1 MMDDPKTMSIYEK
14 LLEVRKTVP
23 YLKKE
28 ARGFNCKYVK
38 GSQVLGALREKL
50 DQLGLLLIPEIVFAT
65 YQEVKVPKNEKN
77 EKNQKISDGY
87 TKQNEDAKEKIE
99 NLVKIDM
106 LFTWLNVH
114 KPEEKIECRWV
125 SMGQNE
131 REKGIGSAMTYAE
144 RYFLLKFF
152 MIATDDLDPDAYKE
166 QYTKEKEDGMD
177 TYQPPTKKSL
187 TIDDTIPDPALPPE
201 LRGRGITFFQLGK
214 YADSF
219 AFATK
224 TGPQNGLYLLNYWAK
239 APDHPAHTL
248 ANQVLDVLSQATTPE
263 EGPTQPPQQ

>member
-1 MMDDPKTMSIYEK
+1 MDDPKTMSIYEK
-14 LLEVRKTVP
+14 LLEARKSEN

-28 ARGFNCKYVK
+28 AKGFNYKYVK

-50 DQLGLLLIPEIVFAT
+50 DELGLLLIPEIISTT
-65 YQEVKVPKNEKN
+65 YQEIKTPKAEKAEFEAKPKA
-77 EKNQKISDGY
+77 EK
-87 TKQNEDAKEKIE
+87 AE

-114 KPEEKIECRWV
+114 KPDEKVECRWS

-152 MIATDDLDPDAYKE
+152 MIATDELDPDAYKE
-166 QYTKEKEDGMD
+166 QYMQEENGPK
-177 TYQPPTKKSL
+177 QPPPKKTL
-187 TIDDTIPDPALPPE
+187 TINDVIPNGILPPE
-201 LRGRGITFFQLGK
+201 LHGKDITFLQLGK
-214 YADSF
+214 DSKSFSF
-219 AFATK
+219 ASK
-224 TGPQNGLYLLNYWAK
+224 VGPQNGRYLLNYWAK

-248 ANQVLDVLSQATTPE
+248 ACQVLDILSQATSPE
-263 EGPTQPPQQ
+263 DG